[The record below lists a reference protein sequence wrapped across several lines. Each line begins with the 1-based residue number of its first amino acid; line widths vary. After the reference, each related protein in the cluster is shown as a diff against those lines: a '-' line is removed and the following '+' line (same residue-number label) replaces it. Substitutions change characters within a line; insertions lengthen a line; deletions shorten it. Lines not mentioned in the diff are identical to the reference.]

1 MSAPQFYLVAEG
13 NAFAIDGDDLY
24 GAPVN
29 DDGTVDWD
37 CAYDFDPCDEDV
49 EYVAHM
55 CYYLKQAAQ
64 LHTEH
69 TSQVFVKWTC
79 YKSTSAS
86 TSTHFPIVTLVVR
99 GRSVFFR
106 TKI

>member
-1 MSAPQFYLVAEG
+1 MLTGQAVISTSVDTLPDTYYTVVPSLLPPMSAPQFYIVADD
-13 NAFAIDGDDLY
+13 NAFALDGDDFY

-29 DDGTVDWD
+29 ADGTVDWD
-37 CAYDFDPCDEDV
+37 CAYDFEPCDEDV

-69 TSQVFVKWTC
+69 TQEVFVK
-79 YKSTSAS
+79 
-86 TSTHFPIVTLVVR
+86 
-99 GRSVFFR
+99 
-106 TKI
+106 